1 MNLQISKS
9 IFNKAYRPY
18 ITDYSHRF
26 EVYYGGAGSGK
37 SVFVAQ
43 KLLLKAL
50 TQKRKV
56 LVIRKVMA
64 TQSTSCFQL
73 FLDILSNWKIIN
85 FCTVNKSNFIIKLP
99 NGSGFYFKG
108 LDNAEKIKSIV
119 GVTDI
124 WAEEA
129 TEITEDEFLQ
139 LNLRLRTKKENLQF
153 FLSFNPI
160 SKANWCYKHWFQRE
174 KDEDTFI
181 LKTTYKDN
189 AFLPDSY
196 IQSLE
201 GMMADNPY
209 YYRVYA
215 LGEFATLDKLVY
227 SNWEVSDFDYRDIQ
241 GTHLAGLDFGF
252 SIDTTAFIAS
262 VLDEQN
268 KTLYVYKEWCQKNK
282 TNDEIASALSA
293 LGYSK
298 SIIICDSAEPK
309 SIEELRRAGL
319 LRVKESIKG
328 KDSVIFGIQKL
339 QQYHIVVHPSCSE
352 IITELENY
360 SWQKDRASGEY
371 INKPID
377 DFNHC
382 LDALR
387 YSLQCADNYRLK
399 TTTKSMFGF

>member
-1 MNLQISKS
+1 M
-9 IFNKAYRPY
+9 
-18 ITDYSHRF
+18 
-26 EVYYGGAGSGK
+26 
-37 SVFVAQ
+37 
-43 KLLLKAL
+43 
-50 TQKRKV
+50 
-56 LVIRKVMA
+56 
-64 TQSTSCFQL
+64 
-73 FLDILSNWKIIN
+73 
-85 FCTVNKSNFIIKLP
+85 
-99 NGSGFYFKG
+99 
-108 LDNAEKIKSIV
+108 
-119 GVTDI
+119 
-124 WAEEA
+124 
-129 TEITEDEFLQ
+129 
-139 LNLRLRTKKENLQF
+139 
-153 FLSFNPI
+153 
-160 SKANWCYKHWFQRE
+160 
-174 KDEDTFI
+174 
-181 LKTTYKDN
+181 
-189 AFLPDSY
+189 PDSY

-319 LRVKESIKG
+319 LRAKESIKG

-339 QQYHIVVHPSCSE
+339 QQYHIVVHPSCVE
-352 IITELENY
+352 TITELENY

-387 YSLQCADNYRLK
+387 YSLQCADNYKLK
-399 TTTKSMFGF
+399 TTTKSTFGF